1 MDLRGKKLLIL
12 GGTLLS
18 CEIIKQ
24 AKKQGAFIVVTDY
37 LEDSPGKKIADKSFL
52 ISTTDV
58 EAVVDLI
65 RNEKI
70 DGVLTGFIDLLLPYY
85 VEICEKANIP
95 CYATKEQIDIT
106 TNKTKFK
113 ELCRSFDVPVVEEYD
128 IKYPFTKGDIKHLE
142 YPVLIKP
149 VDNSGARGVFI
160 CKNCDELI
168 INFEKSLKFS
178 KNKKILVERFMKDKE
193 ATIFYLVQNGEI
205 CLSSM
210 ADRHMT
216 NVQSGVLPLPVA
228 YTFPSKH
235 LEKYQENLNAK
246 VIEMFEH
253 IGIKNGMIFIQTFV
267 EEGNCIFYEMG
278 YRLTGSLEYKIIEKL
293 NNINPMEMMINYSL
307 TGLMY
312 EKDIKPLV
320 NPNYKEWGV
329 NITFLAKPGRVGKIV
344 GIDEVKSFE
353 GVIDIVLTYSE
364 GDVIPE
370 SALGTLEQVII
381 RVFATTKTK
390 EELSILINKVQRT
403 IKIYSQNGQDMQ
415 LEPFDTKELFN

>member
-1 MDLRGKKLLIL
+1 VDLRGKKLLIL

-168 INFEKSLKFS
+168 INF
-178 KNKKILVERFMKDKE
+178 
-193 ATIFYLVQNGEI
+193 
-205 CLSSM
+205 
-210 ADRHMT
+210 
-216 NVQSGVLPLPVA
+216 
-228 YTFPSKH
+228 
-235 LEKYQENLNAK
+235 
-246 VIEMFEH
+246 
-253 IGIKNGMIFIQTFV
+253 
-267 EEGNCIFYEMG
+267 
-278 YRLTGSLEYKIIEKL
+278 
-293 NNINPMEMMINYSL
+293 
-307 TGLMY
+307 
-312 EKDIKPLV
+312 
-320 NPNYKEWGV
+320 
-329 NITFLAKPGRVGKIV
+329 
-344 GIDEVKSFE
+344 
-353 GVIDIVLTYSE
+353 
-364 GDVIPE
+364 
-370 SALGTLEQVII
+370 
-381 RVFATTKTK
+381 
-390 EELSILINKVQRT
+390 
-403 IKIYSQNGQDMQ
+403 
-415 LEPFDTKELFN
+415 